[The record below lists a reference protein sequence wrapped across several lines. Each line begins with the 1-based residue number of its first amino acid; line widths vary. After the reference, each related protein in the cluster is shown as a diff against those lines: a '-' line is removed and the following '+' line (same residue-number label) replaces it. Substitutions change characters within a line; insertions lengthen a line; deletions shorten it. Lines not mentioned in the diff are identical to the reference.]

1 MKPAAL
7 LELAGQ
13 VGVTFRVGSAGTIRA
28 KGGAEQ
34 INRLAPLIQEH
45 KAELLA
51 YLQESERR
59 AEQSF
64 SASAVQLPPDQERR
78 AAEARVDWLEWVHGL
93 ERMTEEEA
101 ARVALFRKRDAAL
114 IAARGGTPY
123 LDRLGIPRIPPDC
136 EPKYRHWSGGQPLLD
151 TLLEMGASDRVIDMR
166 VTKEYSPESWRR
178 WVEIKAGWQAEGH

>member
-13 VGVTFRVGSAGTIRA
+13 VGVSLCIGSAGTIRA
-28 KGGAEQ
+28 KGEAEQ
-34 INRLAPLIQEH
+34 IDRLAPLIQEH

-64 SASAVQLPPDQERR
+64 SASAVQFPPDQEHR
-78 AAEARVDWLEWVHGL
+78 AAAARVDWLEWVHGL

-101 ARVALFRKRDAAL
+101 ARVALFRKQDAAL
-114 IAARGGTPY
+114 LAARGKIPY
-123 LDRLGIPRIPPDC
+123 LNRLGIPRIPPDC
-136 EPKYRHWSGGQPLLD
+136 EPKYRHWEDGQPLLD
-151 TLLEMGASDRVIDMR
+151 TLLELDASDRVIDMR
-166 VTKEYSPESWRR
+166 VTKEHSPESWRR
-178 WVEIKAGWQAEGH
+178 WQGIKEA